1 MSQLEKVAALLVSE
15 DPRQKADRILS
26 HAIGEAHARG
36 GAVLSIREERIVPF
50 VVHGIDLDVLARLR
64 RLWPTIEKTLR
75 SGWPSVD
82 KDLALA
88 PIREGSELLGIL
100 LLKSPESFDADDL
113 GVLLMLLAKA
123 LTAGH
128 SPVQEATLQLA
139 RTSPAE
145 AERVQLLSL
154 LQEHDWNIARV
165 AALLGIARRTV
176 YMRLERYGIARK
188 KVPKVLRRT
197 VPA

>member
-1 MSQLEKVAALLVSE
+1 
-15 DPRQKADRILS
+15 
-26 HAIGEAHARG
+26 
-36 GAVLSIREERIVPF
+36 
-50 VVHGIDLDVLARLR
+50 
-64 RLWPTIEKTLR
+64 
-75 SGWPSVD
+75 
-82 KDLALA
+82 
-88 PIREGSELLGIL
+88 
-100 LLKSPESFDADDL
+100 
-113 GVLLMLLAKA
+113 MLLAKA
-123 LTAGH
+123 LSAGH